1 METPKTPTPI
11 EHRIRE
17 GLSRLDSVLRSED
30 WVRARAAGLNPT
42 QHAILEYL
50 MGRAEGAAVRDIAFQ
65 LGVSQPTA
73 TESIAALE
81 RKSLVVKH
89 ASTVDKRAV
98 DVCLTEAGSAAV
110 MTGDPA
116 PGALEQAAG
125 TLSDSDKEHLLM
137 TLVTMIKRL
146 QDAGAIPIQRMCVSC
161 RHFRPYA
168 HAGAAKPHHC
178 AFVNAAFGQRDLR
191 IECRDHSMA
200 DPSLQAATWGAFHKG

>member
-50 MGRAEGAAVRDIAFQ
+50 AGRAEGAAVRDIAFQ

-89 ASTVDKRAV
+89 ASNVDKRAV
-98 DVCLTEAGSAAV
+98 DVCLTEAGGAALV
-110 MTGDPA
+110 TGDPV
-116 PGALEQAAG
+116 PGVLEQAAG
-125 TLSDSDKEHLLM
+125 ALSDSDKEHLLM

-146 QDAGAIPIQRMCVSC
+146 QDVGAIPIQRMCVSC

-168 HAGAAKPHHC
+168 HANAAKPHHC
-178 AFVNAAFGQRDLR
+178 AFVNAAFGQRDVR
-191 IECRDHSMA
+191 IECRDHSTA
-200 DPSLQAATWGAFHKG
+200 DPSLQAATWGVFHNG

>member
-1 METPKTPTPI
+1 METPKTPTAI

-30 WVRARAAGLNPT
+30 WGRARAAGLNPT

-50 MGRAEGAAVRDIAFQ
+50 AGRAEGATVRDVAFQ

-89 ASTVDKRAV
+89 ASTVDRRTV
-98 DVCLTEAGSAAV
+98 DVCLTEAGSAAL
-110 MTGDPA
+110 MAGDGVPDV
-116 PGALEQAAG
+116 LTQATG
-125 TLSDSDKEHLLM
+125 TLSDGDKEQLLI

-168 HAGAAKPHHC
+168 YADTAKPHHC
-178 AFVNAAFGQRDLR
+178 AFVNAAFGQRDIR
-191 IECRDHSMA
+191 IECRDHSTA
-200 DPSLQAATWGAFHKG
+200 DPSLQAATWGVFHKG